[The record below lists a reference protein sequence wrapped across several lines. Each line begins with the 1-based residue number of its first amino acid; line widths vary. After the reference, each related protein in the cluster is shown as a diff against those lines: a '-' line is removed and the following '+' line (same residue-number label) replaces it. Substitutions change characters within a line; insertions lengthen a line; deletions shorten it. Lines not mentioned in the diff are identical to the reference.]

1 MNILFCFHD
10 LNLLPKTMKL
20 FSLLS
25 TIFLF
30 IGCQFSFAQDQHLI
44 DSLQNSLNKTGED
57 SSKADILY
65 ALSRA
70 YSTNNPAQSMTFAN
84 QCLSLSEK
92 IGYTRGIGNANN
104 ANGYGNMQTG
114 NYNKAIE
121 QLKIALNIRLQLG
134 DKPGSIKTYRNIIAS
149 YKKLNN
155 AEETLKYYLAVIKLL
170 EETGDLQGIIDGYN
184 EIGNIYTIRGDYEE
198 GLTYFFSS
206 LKINEEI
213 GDKFGI
219 ANSYLNIGLNYENQ
233 KNYLEALKNHS
244 TALKIREE
252 INDKNGMAYAYYN
265 IGYIKEQQGNYIEG
279 LKNYFSALKIMEEIN
294 NREGIA
300 DSYIGIGN
308 IYQAQRNFSEALKNF
323 LSALKIREELGDP
336 FKIAEAYNAVGI
348 VYDAQKN
355 FPEALR
361 HYTTSL
367 NINQEIGYKNGIAS
381 AYNNIGELYKN
392 ENNYTEALKN
402 LTQSLKLHEERGDKN
417 GMAACYINI
426 GYISTQEKKYNEAS
440 QYLNKA
446 LSFSKETGN
455 MPYIK
460 QTYDYMTTLDSIQG
474 NFDQA
479 LVHFRLSVIYQ
490 DSIIN
495 IQNAKQIVQQQ
506 MQYDFDKKDAI
517 AKQTFQRQQDSL
529 KYENAK
535 RELFLQKEMQLKSIT
550 YEYEKKQAAAK
561 SEKERQQ
568 LRYEEALKRK
578 QVEYEYKQKQLAIET
593 EFRAKQAAQKA
604 KQEKKDALTR
614 QEIERQ
620 KIVRNALMGGLA
632 LVLVFAGIFFTQ
644 RNKIQKGKKRSDE
657 LLLNILPEEVAEEL
671 KEKGSAAA
679 KHFDEVTVL
688 FTDFKGFTQL
698 SELLTPTELVAE
710 INHCFSAFDHIMQ
723 KHQVEKIKTIG
734 DAYMAVGGI
743 PTPNKTHAMDVVNAA
758 LDIQQ
763 FMLDHKEK
771 MEAAGKLYFEIR
783 IGIHTGPV
791 VAGIVGVK
799 KFAYDIWGDTVNTA
813 SRMESSG
820 EVGSV
825 NISEST
831 YALVRDQFTCTH
843 RGKIQ
848 AKGKGEIDMYF
859 VSR

>member
-1 MNILFCFHD
+1 
-10 LNLLPKTMKL
+10 MKL
-20 FSLLS
+20 FSLLL
-25 TIFLF
+25 TLFLF

-44 DSLQNSLNKTGED
+44 DSLQTSLNKAGED

-70 YSTNNPAQSMTFAN
+70 YSTNNSAQSMKFAN

-92 IGYTRGIGNANN
+92 IGYTRGIGNACN
-104 ANGYGNMQTG
+104 ANGYACIQTS
-114 NYNKAIE
+114 NYTTALEHLQKA
-121 QLKIALNIRLQLG
+121 LKIRLQIG
-134 DKPGSIKTYRNIIAS
+134 DKQGSIRTYGNIIVS
-149 YKKLNN
+149 YKNLHN
-155 AEETLKYYLAVIKLL
+155 ADETIKNYLALIKLL
-170 EETGDLQGIIDGYN
+170 EMVGDLPGTLEGYN
-184 EIGNIYTIRGDYEE
+184 NLGELYTNQGNFNE
-198 GLTYFFSS
+198 GLKYYSS
-206 LKINEEI
+206 ALKINESI
-213 GDKFGI
+213 GDKSEI
-219 ANSYLNIGLNYENQ
+219 ANSYISIGMNYENQ
-233 KNYLEALKNHS
+233 KKYQEALKNHFM
-244 TALKIREE
+244 ALKISEE
-252 INDKNGMAYAYYN
+252 INDKNSMAYSYYN
-265 IGYIKEQQGNYIEG
+265 IGYIKEQQGNYIDG
-279 LKNYFSALKIMEEIN
+279 LKNYFSALKIMEEIDN
-294 NREGIA
+294 KEGIG

-308 IYQAQRNFSEALKNF
+308 IYQAQANYDDALKNF
-323 LSALKIREELGDP
+323 LAALKIREEVGDKL
-336 FKIAEAYNAVGI
+336 KIAEAYNAVGI
-348 VYDAQKN
+348 VYDAQN
-355 FPEALR
+355 NYPEALS

-367 NINQEIGYKNGIAS
+367 NLNKEIDYKSGIAS

-392 ENNYTEALKN
+392 QNNYTEASKN

-417 GMAACYINI
+417 GMAACYINFGFI
-426 GYISTQEKKYNEAS
+426 ATQEKKYTEAG

-446 LSFSKETGN
+446 LSLSKEIGN

-460 QTYDYMTTLDSIQG
+460 QTYDYMTTLDSVQG

-479 LVHFRLSVIYQ
+479 LVHFRLSVTYQ

-495 IQNAKQIVQQQ
+495 IQNARQIVQQQ

-517 AKQTFQRQQDSL
+517 AKETFQRQQDSL

-535 RELFLQKEMQLKSIT
+535 RELLLQKELQLKSIR

-568 LRYEEALKRK
+568 LRYEEELKRN
-578 QVEYEYKQKQLAIET
+578 QVEYEFKQKQLSIET
-593 EFRAKQAAQKA
+593 EYRAKQADQKA

-614 QEIERQ
+614 QEMERQ
-620 KIVRNALMGGLA
+620 KLVRNGLMGVLC

-644 RNKIQKGKKRSDE
+644 RNKIKKGKKRSDE

-671 KEKGSAAA
+671 KEKGRADA
-679 KHFDEVTVL
+679 KHFDQVTVL

-710 INHCFSAFDHIMQ
+710 INHCFSAFDHIML

-743 PTPNKTHAMDVVNAA
+743 PTPNKTHAFDAVNAA
-758 LDIQQ
+758 LDIQH
-763 FMLDHKEK
+763 FMIEYKRE
-771 MEAAGKLYFEIR
+771 MEAAGNLFFEIR

-820 EVGSV
+820 EIGKV

-831 YALVRDQFTCTH
+831 YALVKDQFQCTH

-859 VSR
+859 VIE